1 MNVHGR
7 TAIVT
12 GGASGIGAATAK
24 RLAAAGATVVTWD
37 LSEGADLTVDV
48 SSLASVQ
55 NAMTETL
62 ERAGT
67 PTVLVHCAGI
77 TARSA
82 IVDLDVDSWD
92 KTMAVNARGS
102 FICLGVVAKAM
113 IEADVD
119 QGSIVLLTSTASTL
133 ADPGMAAY
141 ATSKAGVEHFAR
153 VAAVELGRHRIRVN
167 SISPG
172 PTRTPLTERTLG
184 NDDYRD
190 LVIATTP
197 LGEVGTPEHLADA
210 IVGTLAMD
218 WVTGQAIIVDGGT
231 HLVTPRGAQRGKVSG
246 SFKAGAAKVG
256 T

>member
-1 MNVHGR
+1 MDFNER
-7 TAIVT
+7 IAIVT

-24 RLAAAGATVVTWD
+24 KLAALGATVVTWD
-37 LSEGADLTVDV
+37 LSEGADIRVDV
-48 SSLASVQ
+48 SSLADVRD
-55 NAMTETL
+55 AMRKTL
-62 ERAGT
+62 ERVGA
-67 PTVLVHCAGI
+67 PTVLAHCAGI

-92 KTMAVNARGS
+92 KIMAVNTRGS
-102 FICLGVVAKAM
+102 FICVGVVANAM

-141 ATSKAGVEHFAR
+141 ATSKAGVEHFTR
-153 VAAVELGRHRIRVN
+153 VAAVELGGHRIRVN

-184 NDDYRD
+184 NESYRD

-197 LGEVGTPEHLADA
+197 LGELGTPEHLADA
-210 IVGTLAMD
+210 IVGTLRMD
-218 WVTGQAIIVDGGT
+218 WVTGQAIIADGGT
-231 HLVTPRGAQRGKVSG
+231 HLVTPRGAERSKISG

-256 T
+256 A